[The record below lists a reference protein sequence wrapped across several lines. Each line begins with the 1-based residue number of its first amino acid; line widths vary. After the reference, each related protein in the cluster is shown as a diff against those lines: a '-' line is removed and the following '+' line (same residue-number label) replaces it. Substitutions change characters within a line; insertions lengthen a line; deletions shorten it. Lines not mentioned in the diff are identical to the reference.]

1 MEKTQLK
8 NWQKMTPVGRLFHT
22 LGIFILKRRMGQLV
36 ALFLRTVASLF
47 DKSHNFKS
55 DSRNIILQTFFTGV
69 EIFPPLFAVAT
80 LFGTV
85 VIIYLFS
92 LMGKM
97 GFSNNIGTLIVVI
110 IIRELSP
117 IFTAFLIAG
126 RTGSSLTTYIGSMVI
141 DSEVDALATMGINP
155 IRYLVMPSVIGGTIA
170 MIIMNIIFCASAI
183 GAGFIVIKGFIFIT
197 SNAPDLQIISGNT
210 PNVQITWH
218 YLSTEI
224 LKALTIPDF
233 VFVIVKPLIF
243 GIIITTNACYQALNI
258 KRDIRQV
265 PKATSR
271 SVITSFLYIVF
282 ADVVLSLYYFISY
295 MQNLSTII

>member
-1 MEKTQLK
+1 MQEKQLK
-8 NWQKMTPVGRLFHT
+8 NWQKMTLVGRLFHT
-22 LGIFILKRRMGQLV
+22 LGIFILKRRFGQLI
-36 ALFLRTVASLF
+36 ALFFRTVASLF

-55 DSRNIILQTFFTGV
+55 DTRNIILQTFFTGV
-69 EIFPPLFAVAT
+69 EIVIPLFIVAT

-85 VIIYLFS
+85 VIIEVLS

-97 GFSNNIGTLIVVI
+97 GFSDIVGNLMVVV

-117 IFTAFLIAG
+117 ILTAFLIAG
-126 RTGSSLTTYIGSMVI
+126 RSGSSLTTYIGGMVI

-170 MIIMNIIFCASAI
+170 TIVMNIILSASAI
-183 GAGFIVIKGFIFIT
+183 GAGFIVTKGIIFIT
-197 SNAPDLQIISGNT
+197 GNAPNLQL
-210 PNVQITWH
+210 TWD

-224 LKALTIPDF
+224 IKALTIPDF
-233 VFVIVKPLIF
+233 VLAIVKPCVF
-243 GIIITTNACYQALNI
+243 GIIITINACYQALNI
-258 KRDIRQV
+258 KRDIRLV

-295 MQNLSTII
+295 LNNLNTII